1 MFCEST
7 SHDILQMTS
16 HIVHVLRIHQSLYS
30 TDDQSPCTCFV
41 NPPVMI
47 FYRWSVILYMFCE
60 STSHDILQMISH
72 LVHVLWINQ
81 SWYSTYDQSSC
92 KCFVNP
98 PVMIFCR
105 WSVTLYM
112 FYESTSHDILQMIS
126 HLVHVLWIHQ
136 SWYSA
141 DDQSLCTCFVNPP
154 VMIFYWWSVTLY
166 MFCESTSHDIMQM
179 ISHLVHV
186 LWIHQSWYSSD
197 DQSPCTCFV
206 NQPVMIFY
214 RWSVTLYMFCES
226 TSHDILQ
233 MISHLVHVLWI
244 HQSWYSA
251 DDQSSC
257 TCFVNPPVMIFYR
270 WSVTLYMFC
279 ESTSHDI
286 LQMISHLV
294 HDLWIHQSWYS
305 TYDQSSC
312 TCFVN
317 PPVMIFCR
325 WSVTL
330 YMFCE
335 STSHDI
341 LQMISHLVHVL
352 WIHQSWYF
360 ADDQSPC
367 TCFVN
372 PPVMIFYRW
381 SVILYMFCEST
392 SHDIL
397 QMISHLVHVLWINQS
412 WYSTDDQSHCTCFVN
427 PPVMIFYRW
436 SVTLYM
442 FCEFTSHDSLQM
454 ISHLVHDLWI
464 HQSLYS
470 KDDQSSC
477 TCFVNPPV
485 MIFCRWSVI
494 LYMFCESISHD
505 ILQMINHLVHVL
517 WIHQSCYSTNDQS
530 SCTWFVNPPVMI
542 FYRWSV
548 ILYMFCE
555 STSHDIL
562 QMISHLLH
570 VLWIHQSCY
579 STDDQSS
586 CTLFVNSPVMIFHR
600 WSVILYMFC
609 ESTSHDILQMISHVA
624 HVLWINQSWYSAD
637 DQSRWTCFVNQPVM
651 IFNRWSV
658 TVYMF
663 CESTSHGILQMI
675 SHVVHVLWIN
685 QSWYSADDQSRCTC
699 FVNQPVMIFN
709 RWSVTLYMFCESTS
723 HDILHNDQSLCT
735 CFVNQP
741 VTIFCRWSVTLYM
754 FCESTSHGILQ
765 MISHVVHVLWIHQ
778 SWYYTDDQSLCTCFV
793 NPPVMIFCRW
803 SVTLYMFCESTS
815 HDILHMISHV
825 VHVLWIN
832 QSWYSADDQ
841 SRCTC
846 FVNPPVT
853 CALQARFK
861 LNKDPTSAI
870 RKCNLSSLLQKII
883 CVRNNMCPLI

>member
-16 HIVHVLRIHQSLYS
+16 HIVHVLWIHQSLYS

-112 FYESTSHDILQMIS
+112 FCESTSHDILQMIS

-154 VMIFYWWSVTLY
+154 VMIFYRWSVTLY

-186 LWIHQSWYSSD
+186 LWIHQSWYSTD

-206 NQPVMIFY
+206 NPPVMIFY
-214 RWSVTLYMFCES
+214 RWSVILYMFCES

-270 WSVTLYMFC
+270 WSVILYMFC

-294 HDLWIHQSWYS
+294 HVLWIHQSWYS
-305 TYDQSSC
+305 TDDQSSC

-352 WIHQSWYF
+352 WIHQSWYSTDDQSSCTCF
-360 ADDQSPC
+360 VNQPVMIFYRWSVIIVHVLWIHQSWYSTDDQSPC

-372 PPVMIFYRW
+372 SPVMIVCRW

-397 QMISHLVHVLWINQS
+397 KMISHLVHVLWIHQS
-412 WYSTDDQSHCTCFVN
+412 WYSA
-427 PPVMIFYRW
+427 
-436 SVTLYM
+436 
-442 FCEFTSHDSLQM
+442 
-454 ISHLVHDLWI
+454 
-464 HQSLYS
+464 
-470 KDDQSSC
+470 DDQSSC
-477 TCFVNPPV
+477 TCFVNQPV

-494 LYMFCESISHD
+494 LYMFCES
-505 ILQMINHLVHVL
+505 
-517 WIHQSCYSTNDQS
+517 
-530 SCTWFVNPPVMI
+530 
-542 FYRWSV
+542 
-548 ILYMFCE
+548 
-555 STSHDIL
+555 TSHYIL
-562 QMISHLLH
+562 QMISHL
-570 VLWIHQSCY
+570 
-579 STDDQSS
+579 
-586 CTLFVNSPVMIFHR
+586 
-600 WSVILYMFC
+600 
-609 ESTSHDILQMISHVA
+609 
-624 HVLWINQSWYSAD
+624 
-637 DQSRWTCFVNQPVM
+637 
-651 IFNRWSV
+651 
-658 TVYMF
+658 
-663 CESTSHGILQMI
+663 
-675 SHVVHVLWIN
+675 VHVLWVH
-685 QSWYSADDQSRCTC
+685 QSWHSVDDQS
-699 FVNQPVMIFN
+699 
-709 RWSVTLYMFCESTS
+709 Y
-723 HDILHNDQSLCT
+723 
-735 CFVNQP
+735 
-741 VTIFCRWSVTLYM
+741 
-754 FCESTSHGILQ
+754 
-765 MISHVVHVLWIHQ
+765 
-778 SWYYTDDQSLCTCFV
+778 CTCFV
-793 NPPVMIFCRW
+793 NPPVMIFYLW
-803 SVTLYMFCESTS
+803 SVIM
-815 HDILHMISHV
+815 
-825 VHVLWIN
+825 
-832 QSWYSADDQ
+832 
-841 SRCTC
+841 
-846 FVNPPVT
+846 
-853 CALQARFK
+853 
-861 LNKDPTSAI
+861 
-870 RKCNLSSLLQKII
+870 
-883 CVRNNMCPLI
+883 